1 MSKDNINP
9 SYYIGSKIQLADIID
24 EFNLDWYQASILK
37 YVIRCKHKGK
47 KMEDLQK
54 AKWYL
59 ERYILKNGH

>member
-9 SYYIGSKIQLADIID
+9 TYYVGSKIQLADIID

-47 KMEDLQK
+47 KIEDLQK

>member
-9 SYYIGSKIQLADIID
+9 TYYIGSKIQLADIID

-47 KMEDLQK
+47 KIEDLQK

>member
-1 MSKDNINP
+1 MSEDNINP
-9 SYYIGSKIQLADIID
+9 TYYIGSKIQLADIID

-47 KMEDLQK
+47 KTEDLQK

-59 ERYILKNGH
+59 ERYIIKNGH